1 MNALFTPVEF
11 SLSQNPARIPCVLC
25 RTGQYANERG
35 DGPAMPGMLFR
46 SARRDGGVT
55 GMKRVRD
62 VGTTEIAA
70 SA

>member
-1 MNALFTPVEF
+1 MNALFAPVEF
-11 SLSQNPARIPCVLC
+11 SLSQNPVRIPCVLC
-25 RTGQYANERG
+25 RTGQYADERG
-35 DGPAMPGMLFR
+35 DGPAMLFR

>member
-1 MNALFTPVEF
+1 MNALFAPVEF

-25 RTGQYANERG
+25 RTGQYANDLGE
-35 DGPAMPGMLFR
+35 GPAMPGMLFR
-46 SARRDGGVT
+46 RASRDGGVT
-55 GMKRVRD
+55 GVKRVRD